1 MMKEISSVGE
11 GSNENDMRHY
21 SKLGQWDTFEN
32 RSETPWKF
40 SNVGTAEGLIRLVGP
55 IMWKKKECHTVSNM
69 RGISYK
75 Q

>member
-32 RSETPWKF
+32 RSETP
-40 SNVGTAEGLIRLVGP
+40 
-55 IMWKKKECHTVSNM
+55 
-69 RGISYK
+69 
-75 Q
+75 